1 MSQHTRQGTTPQTI
15 PSGGS
20 PAPERTDAPDGRR
33 LGLTLGMLV
42 LPMYVALGAPSVA
55 LPAIGR
61 ALAVPFGA
69 TAWILAAWSLTSALA
84 MPVAGRLLVRWSPF
98 QVLVAGVVAL
108 AAGSVLAGAGPTLSV
123 VIVGR
128 LIGGAGAGATVIA
141 VFAAATA
148 LPRRQRIRALGIIAA
163 ASATASGCGTLLG
176 GAVTAWFGWRA
187 VLAIPVLALPFLLAA
202 LPSRRALTRSGS
214 GCERNG
220 STGRLDI
227 VGAAVLSVLAGSL
240 ITLLQAHSVGLSAPV
255 TLVVAAAGALAAVGL
270 WWRVRSTP
278 DGFVPRRVIA
288 SRGFL
293 AAGLI
298 GGTVF
303 AGYYGVLFRA
313 PSLIEQATGGG
324 PLEAGVLLVPAAA
337 CSVLAG
343 RLVGTL
349 TDRFTGWQVSA
360 GLAALTVVGVLV
372 VAIFTGPI
380 PIVVGTALTV
390 CGFAGAQAVLVS
402 LAPDLVAADDR
413 DTAQSLLNFMNALG
427 GGIGPAAVAGLSG
440 IVPVPVALAVLAA
453 LPLAGLVLS
462 LTRRPIADR
471 RPEPDATR
479 GSPR

>member
-1 MSQHTRQGTTPQTI
+1 MSQNTSQGPTSRTTP
-15 PSGGS
+15 PGGG
-20 PAPERTDAPDGRR
+20 PAPERTDAPGGRR

-55 LPAIGR
+55 LPAIGS

-98 QVLVAGVVAL
+98 QVLVAGVVTL
-108 AAGSVLAGAGPTLSV
+108 AAGSALAGAGPVLSV

-148 LPRRQRIRALGIIAA
+148 LPGRQRIRVLGLIAA
-163 ASATASGCGTLLG
+163 ASATASGCGTLIG
-176 GAVTAWFGWRA
+176 GAVTAWLGWRA
-187 VLAIPVLALPFLLAA
+187 VLAIPVLALPLLLAA
-202 LPSRRALTRSGS
+202 LPSRRAPGRSGA
-214 GCERNG
+214 GERNG
-220 STGRLDI
+220 PAGRLDV
-227 VGAAVLSVLAGSL
+227 VGAAVLSVLTGSL
-240 ITLLQAHSVGLSAPV
+240 ITLLQAHSVGLPAPV
-255 TLVVAAAGALAAVGL
+255 TLVVAAAGALAAAGL
-270 WWRVRSTP
+270 WWRVRSPP

-288 SRGFL
+288 SRGFP

-298 GGTVF
+298 GGAVF

-313 PSLIEQATGGG
+313 PSLIVQATGGG
-324 PLEAGVLLVPAAA
+324 PLEAGVLLLPAAA

-349 TDRFTGWQVSA
+349 TDRFTGWQMSA
-360 GLAALTVVGVLV
+360 GLAALTVIGVLV
-372 VAIFTGPI
+372 VAVSTGPV
-380 PIVVGTALTV
+380 PVVLGTALTV
-390 CGFAGAQAVLVS
+390 CGFAGAQAVLVN

-413 DTAQSLLNFMNALG
+413 NTAQGLLNFMNVLG

-440 IVPVPVALAVLAA
+440 IVPAPVALAVLAA
-453 LPLAGLVLS
+453 LPLAGLVIS
-462 LTRRPIADR
+462 LTRRPAAGR
-471 RPEPDATR
+471 RPAPGATR
-479 GSPR
+479 GSPH

>member
-1 MSQHTRQGTTPQTI
+1 
-15 PSGGS
+15 
-20 PAPERTDAPDGRR
+20 
-33 LGLTLGMLV
+33 MLV

-61 ALAVPFGA
+61 AFTVPFGA

-108 AAGSVLAGAGPTLSV
+108 AAGSALAGAAPTLSV

-148 LPRRQRIRALGIIAA
+148 LPRQQRNRALGIIAA

-176 GAVTAWFGWRA
+176 GAVTSWLGWRA
-187 VLAIPVLALPFLLAA
+187 VLAIPVLALPLLLAA
-202 LPSRRALTRSGS
+202 FPSRRALKRSGS
-214 GCERNG
+214 GERNG
-220 STGRLDI
+220 SAGRLDI

-240 ITLLQAHSVGLSAPV
+240 ITLLQAHSVGLPAPV

-270 WWRVRSTP
+270 WWRVRNRP
-278 DGFVPRRVIA
+278 EGFVPRRVIT
-288 SRGFL
+288 SPGFL
-293 AAGLI
+293 VAGLI

-324 PLEAGVLLVPAAA
+324 PLKAGVLLVPAAA

-372 VAIFTGPI
+372 VAVFTGPI
-380 PIVVGTALTV
+380 TIVAGTALTV
-390 CGFAGAQAVLVS
+390 CGFAGAQAVLVG
-402 LAPDLVAADDR
+402 LAPDLVAPDDR
-413 DTAQSLLNFMNALG
+413 DTAQGLLNFMNVLG

-453 LPLAGLVLS
+453 LPLVGLVLS
-462 LTRRPIADR
+462 LTRGHTAGRYPD
-471 RPEPDATR
+471 PDATR
-479 GSPR
+479 GKSR